1 MMKMAILACGVSL
14 LAVSLP
20 GEAHAQYG
28 YGYDPYPAPARNVQ
42 CERQKSSD
50 GTAGAVV
57 GAVVG
62 GLIGGAIGN
71 NIDNDR
77 YYTEYRRRGPPR
89 TYKESRSNSGQVAV
103 GATLGALVGG
113 LAGSDIA
120 KKSSADC
127 QVAYAPVSSYS
138 SVPYGSIPQTT
149 QGLYG
154 GAEVMRGAP
163 NSYPHPAPQPYPAS
177 SYPSSYPAPAPAPSY
192 PPSGGYQYGGGQP
205 ASGGPDCR
213 VIHRET
219 QMPDGQVM
227 RDPVTACWNNNTRQW
242 QIQDGWGEEELYGY

>member
-1 MMKMAILACGVSL
+1 MRLAVMACGVSL
-14 LAVSLP
+14 LALSLP
-20 GEAHAQYG
+20 GEAEAQYSGYG
-28 YGYDPYPAPARNVQ
+28 YGQAPVRNVQ

-50 GTAGAVV
+50 GTTGAVV

-62 GLIGGAIGN
+62 GLLGGAIGN

-77 YYTEYRRRGPPR
+77 YHTRYGRRGPV

-113 LAGSDIA
+113 LAGSDIG
-120 KKSSADC
+120 KKSGGDC
-127 QVAYAPVSSYS
+127 HVAYAPSYGYS
-138 SVPYGSIPQTT
+138 SVSPGSIPQST

-163 NSYPHPAPQPYPAS
+163 GGYPRSAPQQYPAS
-177 SYPSSYPAPAPAPSY
+177 GYPAYPAQGQAPAYPQPAPAPDY
-192 PPSGGYQYGGGQP
+192 QYQYGGGP
-205 ASGGPDCR
+205 ATPSADCR

-219 QMPDGQVM
+219 RMPDGQVL
-227 RDPVTACWNNNTRQW
+227 RDPVTACWHESSREW
-242 QIQDGWGEEELYGY
+242 RVQDGWENEELYGY

>member
-1 MMKMAILACGVSL
+1 MKMAILACGVSL

-42 CERQKSSD
+42 CERQKSAD
-50 GTAGAVV
+50 GTGGAIV
-57 GAVVG
+57 GALVG

-77 YYTEYRRRGPPR
+77 YYTKYRRHGPPR
-89 TYKESRSNSGQVAV
+89 YYKESRSNSGQVAV

-113 LAGSDIA
+113 MAGSDIG
-120 KKSSADC
+120 KKSSGDC
-127 QVAYAPVSSYS
+127 QVAYAPVGSYS
-138 SVPYGSIPQTT
+138 SVPYGSIPQST

-163 NSYPHPAPQPYPAS
+163 NTYPQPAPQPYPAS
-177 SYPSSYPAPAPAPSY
+177 GYPSYPAPTPAPSY
-192 PPSGGYQYGGGQP
+192 PPSGGYGYGAGQSAGP
-205 ASGGPDCR
+205 ADCR

-219 QMPDGQVM
+219 RMPDGQVM
-227 RDPVTACWNNNTRQW
+227 RDPVTACWNDATRQW
-242 QIQDGWGEEELYGY
+242 QVQDGWTGDEELYGY